1 MDEPIR
7 YTACT
12 ISSHYCRFFDKL
24 TEEEK
29 NYLDKQSV
37 AIRYKKGE
45 IICKQGSFVSQVMY
59 VKKGLAKVYLDSGNN
74 SLVLKIIPEENLLG
88 LESVSQEY

>member
-1 MDEPIR
+1 MKQIKLKRMDETIR

-12 ISSHYCRFFDKL
+12 ISSHWGRCFDRL

-29 NYLDKQSV
+29 DYLDKQSV

-59 VKKGLAKVYLDSGNN
+59 VKRDLSRYILTAG
-74 SLVLKIIPEENLLG
+74 IIHWF
-88 LESVSQEY
+88 